1 MKQIRPL
8 AEIWRTNAMLQGW
21 KPIVK
26 FEEPKKEQKPKEGFE
41 EILQR
46 EERRLNG

>member
-1 MKQIRPL
+1 MIRPL
-8 AEIWRTNAMLQGW
+8 AEVWRANALLQGW
-21 KPIVK
+21 KPIK
-26 FEEPKKEQKPKEGFE
+26 PEPKEEEQKPKEGFE